1 MNIIIL
7 SLGLTL
13 PKGLGV
19 LIVSVFFGGLIN
31 FFVLPFILCYSQ
43 YYLLIFRN
51 KIIGFGKNGGINLQI
66 NYDKIDEQL
75 IDNINQFTSSVN
87 N

>member
-1 MNIIIL
+1 M

-19 LIVSVFFGGLIN
+19 LIVSVFFGG
-31 FFVLPFILCYSQ
+31 
-43 YYLLIFRN
+43 LIFRN

-66 NYDKIDEQL
+66 NYDKIDERL